1 MRNFLKEDGIKIL
14 IAFVLIIVGVTIL
27 NFTWLAPKVSDGI
40 NYLSAPL
47 KKVANSISS
56 TINKTVE
63 HKKTPEEYEEEISQ
77 LKTENSKLKTQLI
90 DYYDTKRE
98 NAQYLKFYDFKKQ
111 NQDLKFISGKVIE
124 RDVNDLFKGFTV
136 DQGSNNGVRVNDPV
150 VTEKGLIGRV
160 DTVFSNSC
168 TVKTI
173 LSPEF
178 KAGVLDVKTGD
189 NGVLIG
195 NIKLADQNLSGMMY
209 LSTQNKIEVGDTVV
223 TSGLGGVFPKN
234 LLVGT
239 VEELSNDAYD
249 SSQLAKIKPVVDTNN
264 PTDVYIIIANNQDSN
279 IKEQK

>member
-1 MRNFLKEDGIKIL
+1 MKSFLKKDGMKIL
-14 IAFVLIIVGVTIL
+14 VAFVLIIIGVTIL

-40 NYLSAPL
+40 NYLTAPL

-56 TINKTVE
+56 TLNKTVE
-63 HKKTPEEYEEEISQ
+63 HKKTPEEYEEEIFQ
-77 LKTENSKLKTQLI
+77 LKTENYKLKTQLI

-124 RDVNDLFKGFTV
+124 KDLNDLFKGFTL
-136 DQGSNNGVRVNDPV
+136 DQGSNNGVKLNDPV
-150 VTEKGLIGRV
+150 VTEKGLVGRV

-195 NIKLADQNLSGMMY
+195 NIKLSDQNLSGMMY
-209 LSTQNKIEVGDTVV
+209 LSTQNKIEAGDTVV
-223 TSGLGGVFPKN
+223 TSGLGGIYPKN
-234 LLVGT
+234 LPIGT
-239 VEELSNDAYD
+239 VKELSNDDYD
-249 SSQLAKIKPVVDTNN
+249 SSFFAKIEPFADINNVVDVFII
-264 PTDVYIIIANNQDSN
+264 TDFSGRRS
-279 IKEQK
+279 